1 MKVGRL
7 VAFGVGLALLLGGG
21 GARAGEISVVV
32 SIKPIHSLV
41 AAVMQGVGEPKL
53 IVEGAGSPHSYAM
66 RPSQAAALEH
76 ADIVFWI
83 GPDLEHFLVG
93 PLDTLAS
100 GAKLVTLEKVPGLTI
115 LLPREGGAF
124 EAEAEEGHDHARE
137 TIDPHLWLDPQNAKM
152 MVATIDD
159 ALSSADPAHSQGFH
173 ANARGL
179 KDRLGKLEAETR
191 DTLAPVRE
199 EPFVVFH
206 DAYQYFEKRFGLSAA
221 GSVTVDPQAMPGAAR
236 LEAIRAKLSR
246 LDTAC
251 VFSEPQFR
259 SQLVDV
265 VTEGTRA
272 RTGVLDPLGAGLANG
287 PDLYFRLVGDLASS
301 LKTCLAGAR

>member
-21 GARAGEISVVV
+21 GARAGEISVVA
-32 SIKPIHSLV
+32 SIKPVHSLV
-41 AAVMQGVGEPKL
+41 AAVMRGVGEPKL

-93 PLDTLAS
+93 PLDTLAG

-115 LLPREGGAF
+115 LPPREGGAF
-124 EAEAEEGHDHARE
+124 EAEAEEGDDHARE
-137 TIDPHLWLDPQNAKM
+137 TIDPHLWLDPENAKM
-152 MVATIDD
+152 MVAAIDD
-159 ALSSADPAHSQGFH
+159 ALSSADPAHAQRFH
-173 ANARGL
+173 ANARAL

-199 EPFVVFH
+199 KPFVVFH

-236 LEAIRAKLSR
+236 LEAIRAKLSG

-287 PDLYFRLVGDLASS
+287 PDLYFRLIGDLASS